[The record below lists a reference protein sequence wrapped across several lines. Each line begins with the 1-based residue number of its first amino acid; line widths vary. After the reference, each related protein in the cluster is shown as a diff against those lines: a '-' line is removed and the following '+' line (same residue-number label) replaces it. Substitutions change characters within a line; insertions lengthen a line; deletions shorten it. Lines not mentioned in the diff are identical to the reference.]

1 MKKTLKF
8 RTIVCGGIVQ
18 VHASNIRKI
27 ENMEMI
33 AWCDIVLEKANNL
46 TMHSEPVDQ
55 IALWE

>member
-8 RTIVCGGIVQ
+8 RTIVCGGIAQ

-33 AWCDIVLEKANNL
+33 ARCDIVLEKANNL